1 MSVDKINIAER
12 IAILKNEKVDSRM
25 AINMYLSNVSKRI
38 NVTQDIAWAA
48 LEGYDKEIPDHKQKA
63 KDLAMK
69 LYVAC
74 ASIVNAK
81 SLGLSETYLF
91 RFHKMIDHMADLAK
105 VNTYVRNLV
114 LDGSGWKQAFPL
126 NAKWPLSKS
135 RLAAAITILNNR
147 EYVVF
152 EDDGNYLVP
161 NLDYQ
166 IGNGV
171 DYLKLVA
178 AFKEVDAAAKES
190 KKSFMENLKE
200 RTDGLNA
207 SEVIKNVHKDVKKAT
222 KANKEKKKKERKR
235 VEPVYVSK
243 CGGGGGSDDGWE
255 TAAKVG
261 LGCLAAVGLVYA
273 GYKANEY
280 FSSTEVVSSNKFGGG
295 WGWK

>member
-1 MSVDKINIAER
+1 MSTNKINIAER
-12 IAILKNEKVDSRM
+12 IAILKHENIDSRM
-25 AINMYLSNVSKRI
+25 VINMYLSNVSKRI
-38 NVTQDIAWAA
+38 EITQDIAWAA
-48 LEGYDKEIPDHKQKA
+48 LEGYDKEIPDHKQKT

-81 SLGLSETYLF
+81 SLGLNETYLF
-91 RFHKMIDHMADLAK
+91 RFQKMIDYMVDLSK
-105 VNTYVRNLV
+105 VNAYVRNLV

-126 NAKWPLSKS
+126 NGKWPLSKS
-135 RLAAAITILNNR
+135 RLAAAITIINNR

-171 DYLKLVA
+171 DYLKLIA
-178 AFKEVDAAAKES
+178 AFKEADAAAKNN
-190 KKSFMENLKE
+190 KSFMDNLKE
-200 RTDGLNA
+200 RTDSLDA
-207 SEVIKNVHKDVKKAT
+207 SEVIKNVNKDAKKAT
-222 KANKEKKKKERKR
+222 KEANKNKKKKERKR